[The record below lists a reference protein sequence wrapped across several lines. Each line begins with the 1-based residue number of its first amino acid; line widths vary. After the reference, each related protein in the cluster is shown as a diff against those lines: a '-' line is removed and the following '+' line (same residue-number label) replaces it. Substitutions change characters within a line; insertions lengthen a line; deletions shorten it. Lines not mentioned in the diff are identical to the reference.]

1 HESGFWQGVERLF
14 QFDLSRSLMHYD
26 LVYAQIAAFSPL
38 RIPSL
43 FSSGEGSVA
52 LDGAE
57 FSGFLIT
64 EFLEGQVIDESTV
77 SVSMVQQLTAHVV
90 CLHRVKQSRFG
101 ALFNV
106 EEVLGEQVR
115 ASTDWLHQ
123 LSGFLIEQGEMQGL
137 SGTAWFGDALS
148 ALECI
153 DEVSFSPIMLDLRW
167 DQFLVN
173 ALGELSLP
181 DLDAFVWGP
190 RALELVMIEYLLD
203 AQQAT
208 IFKLAYEEALGCIDI
223 DAVRPVYRMVLF
235 LLNVMGEK
243 EVDKWMS
250 HPCRF

>member
-1 HESGFWQGVERLF
+1 MKNIQQLPFIDLIAPEQRAVFSGCTKAVSQQRSFEDSTHLLWRCMFKDELHFLKVCRAQKVHESGFWQGVERLF

-43 FSSGEGSVA
+43 FSSGDGSVA

-64 EFLEGQVIDESTV
+64 EFLEGQVIDENTV
-77 SVSMVQQLTAHVV
+77 SASMVQQLTAHVV

-101 ALFNV
+101 ALFNI
-106 EEVLGEQVR
+106 EEVLGEQAY

-148 ALECI
+148 AL
-153 DEVSFSPIMLDLRW
+153 
-167 DQFLVN
+167 
-173 ALGELSLP
+173 
-181 DLDAFVWGP
+181 
-190 RALELVMIEYLLD
+190 
-203 AQQAT
+203 
-208 IFKLAYEEALGCIDI
+208 
-223 DAVRPVYRMVLF
+223 
-235 LLNVMGEK
+235 
-243 EVDKWMS
+243 
-250 HPCRF
+250 